1 MQRPMSTLGWTSYCC
16 CLKVSVIAPP
26 SAAAAAPVAST
37 SGPGNRQWSNRRRP
51 RPARPLRTAYNQA
64 AAEKI
69 AAAAE
74 LKATY
79 YKEKLAMK
87 RQQHEMY
94 VAEHARRM
102 KVFELKEQIAAKQL
116 RQMEE
121 WLVVRPY
128 SSQPLVLLCG

>member
-1 MQRPMSTLGWTSYCC
+1 MRHRQLQLLLLLP
-16 CLKVSVIAPP
+16 AP
-26 SAAAAAPVAST
+26 AWA
-37 SGPGNRQWSNRRRP
+37 NRRRP
-51 RPARPLRTAYNQA
+51 RPARPLRAADNHA

-74 LKATY
+74 LKAMY

-94 VAEHARRM
+94 VAEHAKRM
-102 KVFELKEQIAAKQL
+102 KVLELQEQIAAKKL

-121 WLVVRPY
+121 
-128 SSQPLVLLCG
+128 

>member
-1 MQRPMSTLGWTSYCC
+1 M
-16 CLKVSVIAPP
+16 KVSVIAPP
-26 SAAAAAPVAST
+26 STAAAVPVAST
-37 SGPGNRQWSNRRRP
+37 SGSGSRPWANRRRP
-51 RPARPLRTAYNQA
+51 RPARPLRAADNHA

-74 LKATY
+74 LKAMY

-94 VAEHARRM
+94 VAEHAKRM
-102 KVFELKEQIAAKQL
+102 KVLELQEQIAAKKL

-121 WLVVRPY
+121 
-128 SSQPLVLLCG
+128 